1 MKAVILARV
10 STKEQE
16 EQGHSLPAQ
25 IRRLQE
31 YAKRK
36 DFEIAETFS
45 FSESAG
51 DKIRKKFEEVIAY
64 IRAHKDTKI
73 LLCENVD
80 RATRNF
86 KDAVD
91 LDEMRKNEGLEIHF
105 VQDGFYINKNAT
117 GNQMFMWEAKVF
129 LAKQYLN
136 RLSDDVKRSNEQK
149 IQNGEWITKA
159 PIGYV
164 GVYDDKGKRENVI
177 PDPLRSQYIVKMF
190 EMYATGTS
198 STQKIK
204 EEMEML
210 GLKSN
215 CKEPKPLPK
224 SQIYITLKNPFY
236 YGEMR
241 INNELYPHKYQPLIS
256 RQLFDRVQEVF
267 KGYDKKPFRYACK
280 PFAFRGLIKCADC
293 GCTITA
299 ETSKHKYNYYSC
311 TNFKKAHA
319 KRLYIN
325 EGRLLEPVYSV
336 LRRIRL
342 TDGQVSRLT
351 ASLKQTD
358 EAKDKFFEASI
369 ETLRGEYDKYEKRK
383 SNLLDRLADEEIAKE
398 DYDKKLNEYQTKQS
412 LINTEMAK
420 HHKADNEY
428 YITVAMILSLAKRAY
443 SIFKSSEPMEKRA
456 FLNFL
461 LQNSKLQGR
470 KFTFELKKPF
480 NAAVVAHE
488 SSNLLRGLDSNQ
500 DDDFQRVA
508 SYH

>member
-31 YAKRK
+31 YAKK
-36 DFEIAETFS
+36 KGFEVAETFS

-51 DKIRKKFEEVIAY
+51 EKIRKKFDEVMSY
-64 IRAHKDTKI
+64 LRTHKDTTI

-91 LDEMRKNEGLEIHF
+91 LDEMRRKENLEIHF
-105 VQDGFYINKNAT
+105 VQDGFFINKNAT

-149 IQNGEWITKA
+149 IQNKEWITKA
-159 PIGYV
+159 PIGYL
-164 GVYDDKGKRENVI
+164 GVYDDKGKRENI
-177 PDPLRSQYIVKMF
+177 ILDPLRSQYIFKMF
-190 EMYATGTS
+190 EMYATGS
-198 STQKIK
+198 FSIKKIQ
-204 EEMEML
+204 EEMEKM

-215 CKEPKPLPK
+215 TKDPKPIPK
-224 SQIYITLKNPFY
+224 SKIHSLLKDPFY

-241 INNELYPHKYQPLIS
+241 IKTLLYPHKYQPLIS
-256 RQLFDRVQEVF
+256 KPLFDRVQEVF
-267 KGYDKKPFRYACK
+267 KGYSKKPFRYACK

-299 ETSKHKYNYYSC
+299 ERTKNKYNYYSC
-311 TNFKKAHA
+311 TNGKKAHA

-325 EGRLLEPVYSV
+325 EETLLKPIYSV
-336 LRRIRL
+336 LRKIQL
-342 TDGQVSRLT
+342 TDGQISRLMT
-351 ASLKQTD
+351 NLKQNE
-358 EAKDKFFEASI
+358 EAKNTFFEGSMK
-369 ETLRGEYDKYEKRK
+369 TLRADYDKYEKRK
-383 SNLLDRLADEEIAKE
+383 SNLLDRLADEEITKE
-398 DYDKKLNEYQTKQS
+398 DYDKKLIEYDTKQT
-412 LINTEMAK
+412 LISSEMAT
-420 HHKADNEY
+420 HQRADKEY
-428 YITVAMILSLAKRAY
+428 YTTIAIILSLAKRAY
-443 SIFKSSEPMEKRA
+443 AIFKSSEPMEKRA

-461 LQNSKLQGR
+461 LQNSKLRG
-470 KFTFELKKPF
+470 KNLTFELKKPF
-480 NAAVVAHE
+480 NGALVAH
-488 SSNLLRGLDSNQ
+488 SRNNLLRGLDSNQ
-500 DDDFQRVA
+500 GFHVQSVA
-508 SYH
+508 